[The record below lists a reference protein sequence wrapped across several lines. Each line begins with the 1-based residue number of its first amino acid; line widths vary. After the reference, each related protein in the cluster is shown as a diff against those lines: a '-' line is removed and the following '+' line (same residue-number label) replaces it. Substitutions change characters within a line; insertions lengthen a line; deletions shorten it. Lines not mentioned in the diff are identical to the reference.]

1 MRLSMQLYILITLI
15 FLMVFV
21 GNFLITMQNTKD
33 YLKTEMT
40 IKAKDT
46 ATSLGMIL
54 KNLISDKTDPEI
66 ELTINAISDSGF
78 YKEIRL
84 EDISYIIN
92 KDNIAKYLLL
102 DKNDFQLKK
111 LDIDSKIGII
121 EENDNEDLANQLSII
136 NDEKNLSSTSAKKD
150 KEQFIFYPS
159 EQFNNQKNIDVEITY
174 LIKNEEKT
182 KKVSIILEKV
192 LFKAL
197 RDEKFDNVPKWFID
211 MIHFDLEEQSSQ
223 INDGWRSVAVIY
235 VSANSGIAYEK
246 LYYQLKSNFIY
257 SLITYIIAFICL
269 AFLLRLILKPLRM
282 IDKLSKKISQGYF
295 EEIKELPWTIE
306 LKNVAKSMNHM
317 SFKISQ
323 IISKLN
329 RNIEDVNKK
338 LHIDSLTQL
347 ETKQSFLDD
356 MKKYF
361 IDKSTGY
368 VFLIKISNLTEFA
381 ATQGRVSVDNF
392 IKDFAQILKNQKGT
406 KSYRFFG
413 SEFVLIAK
421 DCDFTEATELSVCLK
436 QQLLKLSNS
445 YEKEEIFYLGGVP
458 FDSYSSTAD
467 ILSGNNEAY
476 EMAKLIGPNE
486 IFIKEKN
493 EFCRGSFEWKEMVS
507 WIIENKKVSLNYNS
521 EIVQINTNNL
531 IMKEV
536 FAVVLNQKKEILPI
550 GIFISVAQEQN
561 KIIDF
566 DKIVIQEIY
575 NLNQIK
581 QFEYSLII
589 NISIESI
596 VDVNFNHWLEDILKS
611 NQSFSRK
618 IIFSLASYN
627 VKKYYSEFQNF
638 IVLVKKYDARV
649 MIKRFD
655 TKFIA
660 VNELKNLKPDMIR
673 LPLDYTTDM
682 ENNKDKMELVDS
694 ICTITNI
701 LGIDVF
707 AESMNNEND
716 HVTLQRFGIKGIGNK
731 SNTIKKEI

>member
-136 NDEKNLSSTSAKKD
+136 NDEKNLSSTSIKKD

-159 EQFNNQKNIDVEITY
+159 EQFTNQKNIDVEITY

-182 KKVSIILEKV
+182 KKVSILLEKV

-361 IDKSTGY
+361 SDKSTGY

-421 DCDFTEATELSVCLK
+421 DCDFTEATKLCVSLQ

-536 FAVVLNQKKEILPI
+536 FAVVLNQKEEILPI

-575 NLNQIK
+575 NLNQTK
-581 QFEYSLII
+581 QFEYSLVI

-596 VDVNFNHWLEDILKS
+596 VDVNFNHWLEDILKL

-731 SNTIKKEI
+731 PNTIKKEI

>member
-1 MRLSMQLYILITLI
+1 M
-15 FLMVFV
+15 
-21 GNFLITMQNTKD
+21 
-33 YLKTEMT
+33 
-40 IKAKDT
+40 
-46 ATSLGMIL
+46 
-54 KNLISDKTDPEI
+54 
-66 ELTINAISDSGF
+66 
-78 YKEIRL
+78 
-84 EDISYIIN
+84 
-92 KDNIAKYLLL
+92 
-102 DKNDFQLKK
+102 
-111 LDIDSKIGII
+111 
-121 EENDNEDLANQLSII
+121 
-136 NDEKNLSSTSAKKD
+136 
-150 KEQFIFYPS
+150 
-159 EQFNNQKNIDVEITY
+159 
-174 LIKNEEKT
+174 
-182 KKVSIILEKV
+182 
-192 LFKAL
+192 
-197 RDEKFDNVPKWFID
+197 
-211 MIHFDLEEQSSQ
+211 
-223 INDGWRSVAVIY
+223 
-235 VSANSGIAYEK
+235 
-246 LYYQLKSNFIY
+246 
-257 SLITYIIAFICL
+257 
-269 AFLLRLILKPLRM
+269 
-282 IDKLSKKISQGYF
+282 
-295 EEIKELPWTIE
+295 
-306 LKNVAKSMNHM
+306 
-317 SFKISQ
+317 
-323 IISKLN
+323 
-329 RNIEDVNKK
+329 
-338 LHIDSLTQL
+338 
-347 ETKQSFLDD
+347 
-356 MKKYF
+356 
-361 IDKSTGY
+361 
-368 VFLIKISNLTEFA
+368 
-381 ATQGRVSVDNF
+381 
-392 IKDFAQILKNQKGT
+392 
-406 KSYRFFG
+406 
-413 SEFVLIAK
+413 
-421 DCDFTEATELSVCLK
+421 
-436 QQLLKLSNS
+436 SNS

-536 FAVVLNQKKEILPI
+536 FAVVLNQKEEILPI

-575 NLNQIK
+575 NLNQTK
-581 QFEYSLII
+581 QFEYSLVI

-596 VDVNFNHWLEDILKS
+596 VDVNFNHWLEDILKL

-731 SNTIKKEI
+731 PNTIKKEI

>member
-136 NDEKNLSSTSAKKD
+136 NDEKNLSSTSIKKD

-159 EQFNNQKNIDVEITY
+159 EQFTNQKNIDVEITY

-182 KKVSIILEKV
+182 KKVSILLEKV

-361 IDKSTGY
+361 SDKSTGY

-421 DCDFTEATELSVCLK
+421 DYDFTEATKLCVSLQ

-536 FAVVLNQKKEILPI
+536 FAVVLNQKEEILPI

-575 NLNQIK
+575 NLNQTK
-581 QFEYSLII
+581 QFEYSLVI

-596 VDVNFNHWLEDILKS
+596 VDVNFNHWLEDILKL

-731 SNTIKKEI
+731 PNTIKKEI